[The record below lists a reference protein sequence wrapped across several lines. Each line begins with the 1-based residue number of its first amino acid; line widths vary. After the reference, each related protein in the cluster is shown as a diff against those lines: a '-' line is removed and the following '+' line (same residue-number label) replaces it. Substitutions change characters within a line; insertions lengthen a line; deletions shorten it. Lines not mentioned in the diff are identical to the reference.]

1 MSTLENLKEIA
12 DLVKKL
18 GNIELYRKIV
28 ELEGEVIE
36 LTRENH
42 DLKERLRFKS
52 GDFEFKNPF
61 WYEKAHPD
69 RPLCAKCFATR
80 TVAPMSEL
88 YRGAN
93 EGVWRKCLVCSDGV
107 QIAPPPSDNYGGP
120 RGPRSDGPWG

>member
-36 LTRENH
+36 LTRENP

-52 GDFEFKNPF
+52 DDFEFRNPF
-61 WYEKAHPD
+61 WYDRARPD
-69 RPLCAKCFATR
+69 RPLCAKCFANQK
-80 TVAPMSEL
+80 VAPMSEP
-88 YRGAN
+88 YKAA
-93 EGVWRKCLVCSDGV
+93 GVWRKCLVCGNEI
-107 QIAPPPSDNYGGP
+107 QIEQDNTEWHAGRQRQPFRQP
-120 RGPRSDGPWG
+120 RRR